1 MDEKRKRVTLDR
13 IAEETGL
20 SKYSV
25 SRAISGK
32 SGVSKETREKV
43 LAVCEKLG
51 YKKKK
56 PEHGQKK
63 VVLFILPQCDVRDT
77 GFWMKVIMGAEET
90 LAREGFALHIKVISE
105 AEDNLRESEIEEAA
119 GIIFGGY
126 MSLAYLDKVMQ
137 YEHPLLVLTYPPY
150 DMFPYDTM
158 HVADKEGA
166 FYLTEQLIR
175 KGHKKIGYYGSLE
188 RLSMRKRFEGVRNA
202 ADEFGAAITYV
213 WDDEKFLD
221 GSEFFEEELLKL
233 KDKNEL
239 PTLIICSTDVYA
251 ERLIFHLSR
260 LGIEVPEDIS
270 VTGFNSDLADLW
282 KIPLTSVG
290 IDKKEY
296 GSMAVNYLLDRIENP
311 EQSVKRISIVPS
323 FVKGET
329 AVEVKPIL
337 SAAGHNA

>member
-1 MDEKRKRVTLDR
+1 MDEKRKRITLDR
-13 IAEETGL
+13 IAAETGL

-32 SGVSKETREKV
+32 SGVSDETREKV

-56 PEHGQKK
+56 PEHGRKK
-63 VVLFILPQCDVRDT
+63 VVLFMLPQCDIRDT
-77 GFWMKVIMGAEET
+77 AFWMKVIMGAEET
-90 LAREGFALHIKVISE
+90 LAREGYALHIKVISE
-105 AEDNLRESEIEEAA
+105 TEDNLRESEIEEAA
-119 GIIFGGY
+119 GVIFGGY
-126 MSLAYLDKVMQ
+126 RSLCSLDKVTPC
-137 YEHPLLVLTYPPY
+137 ERPLLVLTYPPY

-175 KGHKKIGYYGSLE
+175 MGHKRIGYYGSLE
-188 RLSMRKRFEGVRNA
+188 RLSMQKRFEGVRNA
-202 ADEFGAAITYV
+202 AGELAAEIAYV

-221 GSEFFEEELLKL
+221 GSEFFEKELLRL
-233 KDKNEL
+233 KDRNEL
-239 PTLIICSTDVYA
+239 PSLIICSTDVYA

-282 KIPLTSVG
+282 KIPLTSMG

-296 GSMAVNYLLDRIENP
+296 GSMAGNYLLDRIENL
-311 EQSVKRISIVPS
+311 EQPVRRFSIVPS

-329 AVEVKPIL
+329 AVRVKHAVP
-337 SAAGHNA
+337 

>member
-1 MDEKRKRVTLDR
+1 MERITFDR

-32 SGVSKETREKV
+32 SGVSDETREKV

-56 PEHGQKK
+56 PEHGKKK
-63 VVLFILPQCDVRDT
+63 VVLFILPQCDIRDT
-77 GFWMKVIMGAEET
+77 GFWMKVIMGAEER

-105 AEDNLRESEIEEAA
+105 SEDNLRESEIKEAA

-126 MSLAYLDKVMQ
+126 MSLACLNKV
-137 YEHPLLVLTYPPY
+137 EPCESPLLVLTYPPY

-158 HVADKEGA
+158 HVADREGA
-166 FYLTEQLIR
+166 FYLTEQLIQM
-175 KGHKKIGYYGSLE
+175 GHGKIGYYGSLE
-188 RLSMRKRFEGVRNA
+188 RLSMQKRFEGVKKA
-202 ADEFGAAITYV
+202 ADELGAEIAYV
-213 WDDEKFLD
+213 WNDEKFLD
-221 GSEFFEEELLKL
+221 GSELFEEELLKL
-233 KDKNEL
+233 KDKKEL

-260 LGIEVPEDIS
+260 LGIDVPEDIS

-296 GSMAVNYLLDRIENP
+296 GSIAVNYLLDRIENP
-311 EQSVKRISIVPS
+311 MQSVRRFSIVPS

-329 AVEVKPIL
+329 ARKV
-337 SAAGHNA
+337 N

>member
-1 MDEKRKRVTLDR
+1 MGEKKKRITLDR
-13 IAEETGL
+13 IAAETGL

-32 SGVSKETREKV
+32 SGVSDETRERV

-51 YKKKK
+51 YQKKK
-56 PEHGQKK
+56 PEHGRKK
-63 VVLFILPQCDVRDT
+63 VVLFILPQCDIRDT
-77 GFWMKVIMGAEET
+77 AFWMKVIMGAEER
-90 LAREGFALHIKVISE
+90 LAREGFALHIKVISDS
-105 AEDNLRESEIEEAA
+105 EDNLRESEIEEAA
-119 GIIFGGY
+119 GIIFGGH
-126 MSLAYLDKVMQ
+126 MSLFYLDRVAP
-137 YEHPLLVLTYPPY
+137 YERPSLVLTYPPH

-166 FYLTEQLIR
+166 FYLTGQLVGM
-175 KGHKKIGYYGSLE
+175 GHKKIGYYGSLE
-188 RLSMRKRFEGVRNA
+188 RLSMQKRFAGVRKA
-202 ADEFGAAITYV
+202 ADELGAEIAYV
-213 WDDEKFLD
+213 WNEEKFLD
-221 GSEFFEEELLKL
+221 GSELFEEELSKL
-233 KDKNEL
+233 KEKGEL

-296 GSMAVNYLLDRIENP
+296 GSTAVNYLLDRIEDP
-311 EQSVKRISIVPS
+311 GQSVRRVSVVPE
-323 FVKGET
+323 FVIGET
-329 AVEVKPIL
+329 AAVVEKKVL
-337 SAAGHNA
+337 

>member
-1 MDEKRKRVTLDR
+1 MDEKRKRITLDC
-13 IAEETGL
+13 IAAETGL

-25 SRAISGK
+25 SRAIAGK
-32 SGVSKETREKV
+32 SGVSNETREKV

-56 PEHGQKK
+56 PEHGKKK
-63 VVLFILPQCDVRDT
+63 VVLFMLPQCDIRDT
-77 GFWMKVIMGAEET
+77 GFWMKVIMGAEER

-105 AEDNLRESEIEEAA
+105 SEDNLRESEIEEVA

-126 MSLAYLDKVMQ
+126 MSLSYLDKVMQ
-137 YEHPLLVLTYPPY
+137 YDRPLLVLTYPPY

-175 KGHKKIGYYGSLE
+175 MGHKRIGYYGSLE
-188 RLSMRKRFEGVRNA
+188 RLSMQKRFEGVRNA
-202 ADEFGAAITYV
+202 TDELGAAIAYV

-221 GSEFFEEELLKL
+221 GSEFFEEELIKL
-233 KDKNEL
+233 KEKNEL
-239 PTLIICSTDVYA
+239 PSLIMCSTDVYA

-296 GSMAVNYLLDRIENP
+296 GSIAVNYLLDRIKNP
-311 EQSVKRISIVPS
+311 EQSVRRFSIVPC
-323 FVKGET
+323 FVKGKT
-329 AVEVKPIL
+329 AVRAEPATL
-337 SAAGHNA
+337 

>member
-1 MDEKRKRVTLDR
+1 MNEKRKRVTLDC
-13 IAEETGL
+13 IAKETGL

-43 LAVCEKLG
+43 LAVCEQLG

-56 PEHGQKK
+56 PEHGGKK
-63 VVLFILPQCDVRDT
+63 VVLFILPQCDIRDT
-77 GFWMKVIMGAEET
+77 GFWMKVIMGTEEA
-90 LAREGFALHIKVISE
+90 LAREGFALHIKVIPE
-105 AEDNLRESEIEEAA
+105 TGDNLRGSEIEEAA

-126 MSLAYLDKVMQ
+126 MSLSYLDKVMP
-137 YEHPLLVLTYPPY
+137 YDHPLLILTYPPY

-166 FYLTEQLIR
+166 FYLTEQLIQM
-175 KGHKKIGYYGSLE
+175 GHKKIGYYGSLE
-188 RLSMRKRFEGVRNA
+188 RLSMRKRFEGVQNA
-202 ADEFGAAITYV
+202 ADECGAVIAYI

-221 GSEFFEEELLKL
+221 GSELFEKEILKL

-260 LGIEVPEDIS
+260 LGIEIPEDIS

-282 KIPLTSVG
+282 KIPLTSMG

-296 GSMAVNYLLDRIENP
+296 GSMAAHYLLDRLENP
-311 EQSVKRISIVPS
+311 QQSVKRISIVPS

-329 AVEVKPIL
+329 VVEVRSIL
-337 SAAGHNA
+337 SVVEHDS

>member
-1 MDEKRKRVTLDR
+1 MDEKRKRITLDC
-13 IAEETGL
+13 IAAETGL

-32 SGVSKETREKV
+32 SGVSDETREKV

-56 PEHGQKK
+56 PEHGRKR
-63 VVLFILPQCDVRDT
+63 VVLFMLPQCDIRDT
-77 GFWMKVIMGAEET
+77 AFWMKVIMGAEET
-90 LAREGFALHIKVISE
+90 LAREGYALHIKVISE
-105 AEDNLRESEIEEAA
+105 SEDNLRESEIEEAA

-126 MSLAYLDKVMQ
+126 RSLSYLDKVMPC
-137 YEHPLLVLTYPPY
+137 ERPLLVLTYPPY

-158 HVADKEGA
+158 HVADREGA

-175 KGHKKIGYYGSLE
+175 MGHKRIGYYGSLE

-202 ADEFGAAITYV
+202 ADELGAEIAYV

-221 GSEFFEEELLKL
+221 GSEFFEKELLRL
-233 KDKNEL
+233 KDMNEL
-239 PTLIICSTDVYA
+239 PPLIMCSTDVYA
-251 ERLIFHLSR
+251 ERLIFHLNR

-282 KIPLTSVG
+282 KIPLTSMG

-296 GSMAVNYLLDRIENP
+296 GSMAGGYLLDRIENP
-311 EQSVKRISIVPS
+311 GQPVRRFSIVPS

-329 AVEVKPIL
+329 AVRVKH
-337 SAAGHNA
+337 AAV